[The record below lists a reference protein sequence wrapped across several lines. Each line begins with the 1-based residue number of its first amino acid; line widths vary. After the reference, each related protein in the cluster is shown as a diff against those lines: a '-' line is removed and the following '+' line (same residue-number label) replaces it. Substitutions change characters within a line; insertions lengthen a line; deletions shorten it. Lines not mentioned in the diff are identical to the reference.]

1 MAGKVPMIT
10 GFLIA
15 LTLFGFFVGMFG
27 LLYSDME
34 DKYGVDYKNE
44 SLAVYNKLDEMHTE
58 AESYQKN
65 ITKDRSEMNFIEK
78 GVDIAGGIFRGGISS
93 VKITFNSVTVFLGM
107 ADAAQME
114 LSQAGVA
121 GMGYL
126 KKTMITIVLI
136 LFFVGIL
143 LPIILRRLKM

>member
-1 MAGKVPMIT
+1 MAGKTPMIT

-44 SLAVYNKLDEMHTE
+44 SLDVYNKLDEMHTE

-65 ITKDRSEMNFIEK
+65 ITKDRGEMNFIEK
-78 GVDIAGGIFRGGISS
+78 GVNIVGGIFRGGISS
-93 VKITFNSVTVFLGM
+93 VKITFNSISVFLGM

-143 LPIILRRLKM
+143 LPLILRRLKL